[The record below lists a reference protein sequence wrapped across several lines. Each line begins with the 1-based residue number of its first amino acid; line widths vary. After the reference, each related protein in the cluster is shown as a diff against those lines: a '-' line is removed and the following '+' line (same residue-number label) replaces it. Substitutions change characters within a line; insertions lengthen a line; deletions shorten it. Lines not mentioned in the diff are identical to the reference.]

1 MTKQPVSPASP
12 DAEAASSEEVA
23 VLRKAL
29 DVLDA
34 LSATPASGLSELT
47 TLSGAN
53 KASVFRI
60 LRTLES
66 RGFAVKDPATKKYTP
81 GPRLIMLARRVA
93 SQIDVSA
100 LIQPVLDDLRDC
112 FGETV
117 NFATLVGTEVHY
129 LQVAEST
136 RTLRTSPPVGTN
148 DYLHCTALG
157 KAILASL
164 PPSEATEILQRV
176 VLDKRTSYTIT
187 RRKALLEDL
196 EVTRARGY
204 TFDDE
209 ESEIGSRCLAV
220 PVLGPD
226 KHPVAALSIS
236 GPKNPP

>member
-1 MTKQPVSPASP
+1 MQTRHRCS
-12 DAEAASSEEVA
+12 ESSERWSPGGSQ
-23 VLRKAL
+23 LQ
-29 DVLDA
+29 
-34 LSATPASGLSELT
+34 
-47 TLSGAN
+47 
-53 KASVFRI
+53 
-60 LRTLES
+60 
-66 RGFAVKDPATKKYTP
+66 DPATKKYTP

-100 LIQPVLDDLRDC
+100 LVQPVLDDLRDC

-164 PPSEATEILQRV
+164 PPSEATEILERV

-196 EVTRARGY
+196 DLTRARGY
-204 TFDDE
+204 VFDDE

-236 GPKNPP
+236 GPKIRLSNDTILEMHRRLEMASETVAMLLGGTHSAFH